1 MSKVVWVNGT
11 FDVLH
16 IGHIKL
22 LEYARS
28 LGDKLVVGVDTDNR
42 VMGAKGPNRPVNK
55 LKDRIEFLKAI
66 KYVDEVWAFGS
77 DEQLEDS
84 IKLTGAKILIV
95 GHEYQNKRVI
105 GAELVD
111 EVVYFD
117 MPRVTSSTQIIDT
130 LTLTKNA
137 DENQQWAYM

>member
-1 MSKVVWVNGT
+1 MSKIVWVNGT

-55 LKDRIEFLKAI
+55 LKERIEFLKAI

-84 IKLTGAKILIV
+84 IKMTGATVIVV
-95 GHEYQNKRVI
+95 GHEYRNKRVI
-105 GAELVD
+105 GAELVS
-111 EVVYFD
+111 EVVYFN
-117 MPRVTSSTQIIDT
+117 MPRVTSTTEIINILRYD
-130 LTLTKNA
+130 N
-137 DENQQWAYM
+137 

>member
-77 DEQLEDS
+77 DEQLENS

>member
-1 MSKVVWVNGT
+1 MSKIVWVNGT

-42 VMGAKGPNRPVNK
+42 IMGAKGPNRPVNK

-66 KYVDEVWAFGS
+66 KYVDEVWAFSS

-84 IKLTGAKILIV
+84 IKLTGAKILVV

-117 MPRVTSSTQIIDT
+117 MPRITSSTQIIDT
-130 LTLTKNA
+130 LTLTKTA
-137 DENQQWAYM
+137 DENEQWRYM

>member
-1 MSKVVWVNGT
+1 MSRIIWTNGT

-22 LEYARS
+22 LEYAKS

-66 KYVDEVWAFGS
+66 KWVDEVWAFGS
-77 DEQLEDS
+77 DEQLIDS
-84 IKLTGAKILIV
+84 IKMSNAQVIVV
-95 GHEYQNKRVI
+95 GHEYRYKKVI
-105 GAELVD
+105 GAEFV
-111 EVVYFD
+111 ENVIYFD
-117 MPRVTSSTQIIDT
+117 MPRTQSSTQIIDT
-130 LTLTKNA
+130 LNLTKA
-137 DENQQWAYM
+137 DAENEQWRYM

>member
-105 GAELVD
+105 GAGLVD

-130 LTLTKNA
+130 LTLTKTA
-137 DENQQWAYM
+137 DENEQWRYM